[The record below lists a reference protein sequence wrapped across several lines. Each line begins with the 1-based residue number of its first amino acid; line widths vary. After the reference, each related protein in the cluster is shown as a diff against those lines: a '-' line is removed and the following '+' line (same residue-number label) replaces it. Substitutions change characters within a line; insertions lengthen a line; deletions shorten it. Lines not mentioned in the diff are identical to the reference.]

1 MEERLQ
7 KILARNGF
15 GSRRSSETII
25 LEGRV
30 RVNGVVAKIGAKA
43 DPFRDTITVDGKP
56 LPKTETRMVYVA
68 LHKPRYVLS
77 DSGAIDDRKTVRDL
91 VPLPG
96 HLFTVGRLDFD
107 SEGLIL
113 LTNDGELAN
122 ILTHPRYGHEKE
134 YRVLV
139 SEKPD
144 EKQLSALRHGVVLE
158 DGHRTAPA
166 HVKMESAAGKSVW
179 IRMTLREGRNRQIRE
194 MAVRVGLDV
203 IRLVRVR
210 IGSVLLGNLKPG
222 EWRELSNVEVRRL
235 KVITNVGQKANLP
248 GGRKSA

>member
-7 KILARNGF
+7 KILARAGY
-15 GSRRSSETII
+15 GSRRSAEQLI
-25 LEGRV
+25 LAGRV
-30 RVNGVVAKIGAKA
+30 RINGVVAIIGSKA
-43 DPFRDTITVDGKP
+43 DQQHDTISVDGKI
-56 LPKTETRMVYVA
+56 LPKTQTKLVYIA
-68 LHKPRYVLS
+68 LNKPRGVLS
-77 DSGAIDDRKTVRDL
+77 DSGAVDDRRTVRDL

-96 HLFTVGRLDFD
+96 HLFTVGRLDYD

-139 SEKPD
+139 SGKPD
-144 EKQLSALRHGVVLE
+144 EQQLAALRHGVVLE

-166 HVKMESAAGKSVW
+166 QVRIEDAAGKSVW
-179 IRMTLREGRNRQIRE
+179 LRMTLREGRKRQIRE
-194 MAVRVGLDV
+194 MATRVGLDV

-210 IGSVLLGNLKPG
+210 IGSVLLGNLKTG
-222 EWRELSNVEVRRL
+222 EWRELTNTEIRRL
-235 KVITNVGQKANLP
+235 KDTTIQTRRRTSTGFK
-248 GGRKSA
+248 